1 MKYFKKKY
9 AMTKEFF
16 IAAVVSS
23 MMLGSCK
30 QSTQTTS
37 ESQKDS
43 ISVSEQK
50 TDLLIGAWVEP
61 NPINAKEMQGFE
73 LMEDS
78 VAQSINMA
86 TLVYRKWWKED
97 GKLVLVAESLGNGM
111 TISDTAKYEVV
122 KITEQ
127 ELELKDADYLLK
139 YKRQ

>member
-1 MKYFKKKY
+1 
-9 AMTKEFF
+9 MTKEFF

-43 ISVSEQK
+43 ISVPEQK

-61 NPINAKEMQGFE
+61 NPINANEMQGFE

-97 GKLVLVAESLGNGM
+97 GKLVLVAESRGNGI